1 MTTEKSKS
9 ISIST
14 RYLTPS
20 DLSLPALV
28 LQVTELVGSYMVWIG
43 TTENSLDDADKA
55 VMQGSLCKDW
65 ACAMPPKAI
74 GATVPATSL
83 FRSSGSDVALSMAQ
97 RLAKRFGKQIFL
109 SVDVPSSFMT
119 IGQGPKLL
127 FEAEKGIV
135 ASLLEMEDPAAAHA
149 AQASYLYS
157 APPPPPPQSISTAS
171 PQRLQ
176 PIHQSSRHR
185 VSQLIDDQQS
195 PLTSPYLST
204 GHNQLARSASLGGS
218 ASGNTPSSRARRHH
232 QQEDL
237 ESAFNVDSQSRP
249 SNQLSQTAFYPPPAT
264 YQQQSLSGPGSIVN
278 SASTP
283 TDTYTEMYYNGSA
296 TQAKRVQP
304 SLEPSSSAHASRS
317 PLRGPASASLMESYS
332 QQSQYSPTTANYP
345 YAPPQDPRTH
355 PASYQSQSHSR
366 NHSQVKSEAM
376 TPPINSSYTSHNSAL
391 ATAGPYSP
399 NYAMDASS
407 PHPPTLQTH
416 LSAHPTSRQN
426 TISNP
431 PTPLSY
437 LHSQSP
443 ASQFYSPD
451 QMAVDPPPQRRRPS
465 GFRRVRTAHDVQPRT
480 DVPITG
486 RRMTSDGTYLSP
498 LLQLTTNIVETYHI
512 CNPKFRYESAHN
524 PRRVLT
530 KPSKPAHNDG
540 YDNDDYDYILYVNDW
555 LGTEEGHK
563 YLILDILGQGTFGQV
578 VKCQNM
584 KTHEI
589 VAVKVVKNKPAY
601 FNQSMMEVTI
611 LELLNK
617 TCDPND
623 EHHILRLRD
632 SFIHRNHLCLVFELL
647 SSNLYELIKQ
657 NQFQGLST
665 QLVKVFMAQLLD
677 AMTVLKEARLIH
689 CDLKPENILLK
700 SLQSPQIK
708 VIDFG
713 SACHERQTVYTYI
726 QSRFYRSP
734 EVLLGMSYNAAID
747 MWSLGCIAV
756 ELFLGLP
763 LFPGTSE
770 YNQLTR
776 IIEMLGM
783 PPLSML
789 NTGKQTNQF
798 FDTIEMWNP
807 QLNQN
812 EKRYK
817 LKSLE
822 QYSREHN
829 TNEQPGK
836 QYFKATSL
844 PEIINTAPMPTSKSS
859 RSGHDLDKELNNR
872 ASFIDFCQ
880 GLLNLNP
887 VTRWTPQQARLHP
900 FITGDKFTKPFVPE
914 GLSVVQHQGQPAASG
929 VSDPKRPF
937 GGLVPSQPKGTRAYQ
952 DAASYNQHLNQHQA
966 YTAHQAAAQNA
977 PSYRN
982 PYITPGQPQQSQQQ
996 QQMTAST
1003 YSGIPDGSSTYSQH
1017 QTSQYVPSQGGQT
1030 QHRLVH
1036 QTSSG
1041 QLGYTSSGHMQV
1053 NPGVHLNPPVP
1064 SNAYNP
1070 NAHARARANT
1080 INHNNQMKDIP
1091 PALARLH
1098 RMDNIPRDALT
1109 PVLNRDVDAMKEW
1122 ERRQAGNAA
1131 QVSTSYPQIEYLQQQ
1146 AEMAAAS
1153 GGTLTWSGTAAQG
1166 NSAGMVAAAAAA
1178 GGAARY
1184 PAPPSKL
1191 SHSFHP
1197 QTIMVDD
1204 DTGRREVVM
1213 TTVRNAGGAGAG
1225 AGPGASGTG
1234 AAGVFGGGAGVI
1246 PNPPQVYAGGA
1257 TAGGNRYAS
1266 YAQGQAQQQQ
1276 QQQQG
1281 QGQQGQGQQ
1290 GQGGSGAP
1298 FDTLDRRTDMYV
1310 PMQPE
1315 QYQQAYASPTAPTR
1329 AHVAVPSQ
1337 AVAPSF
1343 YAAGVVPS
1351 AQGSQ
1356 QQQQQQQQQRNPFA
1370 VPEGLQPMGGAKH
1383 LRGNGAGGSMDP
1395 WPR

>member
-1 MTTEKSKS
+1 MS
-9 ISIST
+9 
-14 RYLTPS
+14 
-20 DLSLPALV
+20 
-28 LQVTELVGSYMVWIG
+28 
-43 TTENSLDDADKA
+43 
-55 VMQGSLCKDW
+55 
-65 ACAMPPKAI
+65 
-74 GATVPATSL
+74 
-83 FRSSGSDVALSMAQ
+83 
-97 RLAKRFGKQIFL
+97 
-109 SVDVPSSFMT
+109 
-119 IGQGPKLL
+119 
-127 FEAEKGIV
+127 EAELYMPDTNQSFDLPRWQTQV
-135 ASLLEMEDPAAAHA
+135 EPLSSSAQAAHA

-157 APPPPPPQSISTAS
+157 APPPPPPQSLSAAS

-176 PIHQSSRHR
+176 PIHQAPTGPTRHR
-185 VSQLIDDQQS
+185 ISQLIDDQQ
-195 PLTSPYLST
+195 PTITSPYLSS

-232 QQEDL
+232 QPEDL
-237 ESAFNVDSQSRP
+237 EGAFNIDSQSRT
-249 SNQLSQTAFYPPPAT
+249 SNQLPQTSFYPPNAT
-264 YQQQSLSGPGSIVN
+264 YQQQSLTGPGSLGIN
-278 SASTP
+278 SAATP
-283 TDTYTEMYYNGSA
+283 ADSYTDMYYNGSA
-296 TQAKRVQP
+296 TQPVKRAQA
-304 SLEPSSSAHASRS
+304 SLESSSSTHAGRS
-317 PLRGPASASLMESYS
+317 PLRGANPHSSTAMMDSYS
-332 QQSQYSPTTANYP
+332 QQSQYSPTTASYP
-345 YAPPQDPRTH
+345 YGPPQDQRTH
-355 PASYQSQSHSR
+355 PATYQSHSR
-366 NHSQVKSEAM
+366 NHSQVKPESM
-376 TPPINSSYTSHNSAL
+376 TPPINTPYTPQNATLNS
-391 ATAGPYSP
+391 AGPYSSS
-399 NYAMDASS
+399 YSMDTSS
-407 PHPPTLQTH
+407 PHPPAQIQTH
-416 LSAHPTSRQN
+416 LSAHVPGRQN
-426 TISNP
+426 SASNP

-443 ASQFYSPD
+443 ASQYYPQD
-451 QMAVDPPPQRRRPS
+451 QAMAVDPPPQRRRAS
-465 GFRRVRTAHDVQPRT
+465 GFRRVRTAHDLQPRL
-480 DVPITG
+480 DVPPSG
-486 RRMTSDGTYLSP
+486 RRMGSDGVYLSP
-498 LLQLTTNIVETYHI
+498 LRQLTTNILETYHI
-512 CNPKFRYESAHN
+512 CNPQFRYESTHN

-530 KPSKPAHNDG
+530 KPSKPAHNEG

-611 LELLNK
+611 LEMLNK

-632 SFIHRNHLCLVFELL
+632 SFIHRSHLCLVFELL

-677 AMTVLKEARLIH
+677 AMTVLKDARLIH

-734 EVLLGMSYNAAID
+734 EVLLGMSYTASID

-789 NTGKQTNQF
+789 NTGKQTSQF
-798 FDTIEMWNP
+798 FDSYEVWNS
-807 QLNQN
+807 QINQN
-812 EKRYK
+812 EKRYR
-817 LKSLE
+817 LKNIE

-859 RSGHDLDKELNNR
+859 RQGHEVEKELNNR

-880 GLLNLNP
+880 GLLNMNP

-900 FITGDKFTKPFVPE
+900 FITGEKFIKPFVPD
-914 GLSVVQHQGQPAASG
+914 GLNVAQHQGASSSG
-929 VSDPKRPF
+929 GSDPKRPY

-952 DAASYNQHLNQHQA
+952 DAATYNQHLNQHQA
-966 YTAHQAAAQNA
+966 YTAHQAASQNA
-977 PSYRN
+977 PAFRN
-982 PYITPGQPQQSQQQ
+982 PYITPQQSQPPLPQQLQPHQPQQQ
-996 QQMTAST
+996 QQLST
-1003 YSGIPDGSSTYSQH
+1003 SHYSGPPDGGNPYPQH
-1017 QTSQYVPSQGGQT
+1017 QNAQYSTNQGAGG

-1036 QTSSG
+1036 QTSTG
-1041 QLGYTSSGHMQV
+1041 QLGTPYSNHLQNLPS
-1053 NPGVHLNPPVP
+1053 NAVHLNPNVP

-1070 NAHARARANT
+1070 NARARANT
-1080 INHNNQMKDIP
+1080 INQMKEIP
-1091 PALARLH
+1091 PALARLQ

-1109 PVLNRDVDAMKEW
+1109 PVLNREDAMQEW
-1122 ERRQAGNAA
+1122 ERRQSGKPGAPP
-1131 QVSTSYPQIEYLQQQ
+1131 QSYPQIEYLQQQ

-1153 GGTLTWSGTAAQG
+1153 GSLSWSQ
-1166 NSAGMVAAAAAA
+1166 NSAVTGSGNVLNNT
-1178 GGAARY
+1178 RY
-1184 PAPPSKL
+1184 PPPPSKL
-1191 SHSFHP
+1191 SHSYHP

-1204 DTGRREVVM
+1204 DNGRREVVM
-1213 TTVRNAGGAGAG
+1213 SNVRSAAARNDGAGGGASAGGAGG
-1225 AGPGASGTG
+1225 MFTG
-1234 AAGVFGGGAGVI
+1234 SGAGVI
-1246 PNPPQVYAGGA
+1246 SNPPQAYASNA
-1257 TAGGNRYAS
+1257 TTSGNRYPAT
-1266 YAQGQAQQQQ
+1266 YAQAQQQQ
-1276 QQQQG
+1276 QHQPPPPQQQ
-1281 QGQQGQGQQ
+1281 QQQQ
-1290 GQGGSGAP
+1290 SQGGGPVSVP
-1298 FDTLDRRTDMYV
+1298 FDTLDRRTDMSNMYV
-1310 PMQPE
+1310 PMQPD
-1315 QYQQAYASPTAPTR
+1315 QYQSYSTPSTATR
-1329 AHVAVPSQ
+1329 HVAVPPQ

-1343 YAAGVVPS
+1343 YGAGVVS
-1351 AQGSQ
+1351 AGPPPGA
-1356 QQQQQQQQQRNPFA
+1356 QQQRNPFS

-1383 LRGNGAGGSMDP
+1383 ARTGGGGSGSMDP